1 MHYFQPRNYQLIN
14 QCYELDLHLVG
25 LLLAKLQNCQLQIFF
40 SVQPTDK
47 NLISP
52 AFFIAYLQVEVD
64 IDAGLYF
71 AGAIMIFS
79 SLILSPSAIISLR
92 TPKIYT
98 AEESVVSDKLYQTS
112 YIPRPL

>member
-1 MHYFQPRNYQLIN
+1 M
-14 QCYELDLHLVG
+14 
-25 LLLAKLQNCQLQIFF
+25 
-40 SVQPTDK
+40 
-47 NLISP
+47 SP